1 MRIGELSAE
10 TGVPIRTI
18 RYYEDIG
25 VLAAPART
33 ESGYRDYYDD
43 VPDRLR
49 FVKASQKAGLT
60 LNEIRGIFRV
70 REESEAPCEHVA
82 QLIGRKPAD
91 VAEQWEAL
99 QLTKR
104 EMERLAARAERL
116 DPHHSAVL
124 SPSATS
130 STSAREPVASET
142 HITATQR
149 PGAQ

>member
-33 ESGYRDYYDD
+33 ESRYRDYHDD

-60 LNEIRGIFRV
+60 LNEIRGIFWV
-70 REESEAPCEHVA
+70 REESEAPCGHVA
-82 QLIGRKPAD
+82 QLIGRKLAD

-104 EMERLAARAERL
+104 ELERLAARAERL
-116 DPHHSAVL
+116 DPQQCRPKSIC
-124 SPSATS
+124 
-130 STSAREPVASET
+130 
-142 HITATQR
+142 HII
-149 PGAQ
+149 GIGIS

>member
-33 ESGYRDYYDD
+33 ESGYRDFGNDM
-43 VPDRLR
+43 PDQLR
-49 FVKASQKAGLT
+49 FVRASQKAGLT
-60 LNEIRGIFRV
+60 LNEIRGIFRE
-70 REESEAPCEHVA
+70 REEGKAPCEHVS
-82 QLIGRKPAD
+82 QLIDRKLAD

-104 EMERLAARAERL
+104 ELERLAARAEAL
-116 DPHHSAVL
+116 DPQQCRPESIC
-124 SPSATS
+124 
-130 STSAREPVASET
+130 
-142 HITATQR
+142 HII
-149 PGAQ
+149 GIS

>member
-1 MRIGELSAE
+1 MQLTEGRQSFPGGGARVGEFSAE

-25 VLAAPART
+25 VLAAPARI
-33 ESGYRDYYDD
+33 ESGYRDYHDD

-60 LNEIRGIFRV
+60 LNEIRGIFRE
-70 REESEAPCEHVA
+70 REEGEAPCGHVA
-82 QLIGRKPAD
+82 QLIGRKLAD
-91 VAEQWEAL
+91 VAEQWEAP

-116 DPHHSAVL
+116 DPQQCRPKSIC
-124 SPSATS
+124 
-130 STSAREPVASET
+130 
-142 HITATQR
+142 HII
-149 PGAQ
+149 GIGIS